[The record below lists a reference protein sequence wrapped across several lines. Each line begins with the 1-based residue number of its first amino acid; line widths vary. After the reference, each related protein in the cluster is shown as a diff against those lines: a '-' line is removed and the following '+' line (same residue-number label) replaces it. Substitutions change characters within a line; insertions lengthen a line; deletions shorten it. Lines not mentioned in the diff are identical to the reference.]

1 MFSEHLDEKLKF
13 GGENPINKLPSR
25 IIDTPEKKKEF
36 VDKFLDGIDYID
48 DN

>member
-36 VDKFLDGIDYID
+36 AITNNVYFFFYDVH
-48 DN
+48 